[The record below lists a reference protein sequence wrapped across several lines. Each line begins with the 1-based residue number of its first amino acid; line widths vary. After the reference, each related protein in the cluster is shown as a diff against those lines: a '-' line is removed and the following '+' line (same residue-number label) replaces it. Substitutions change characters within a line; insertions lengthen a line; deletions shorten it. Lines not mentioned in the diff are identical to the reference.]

1 MSFVGKLEDLAAP
14 DLLSAIANGRKTGK
28 LTVTRADGFVVVVF
42 RLGSI
47 IYASSDL
54 ARETLGGLLVA
65 KGDISDETLTQA
77 LEQQHRFKE
86 TRRLGRIL
94 LDMNVVDIGVLQEAL
109 RQQSESVLGQLFR
122 WENGFFKFELLEK
135 PESDDD
141 DVKVEVD
148 LGDLLIQDGLATQ
161 EVMMEVMRQLDEASR
176 KEKQPT
182 APQSEILAAIED
194 VLDGASLDAS
204 QLLQHMKE
212 LRDAPTTKEISDTLL
227 RSAKEHFRRGVFFLP
242 RGKEIRGM
250 SHFGIGKD
258 DASGSKKVQALRIA
272 MDPPSTLSEVVA
284 TGEAFNGP
292 LESNYW
298 NEYLVRELGGEV
310 PTESAVLPVVVGTH
324 CALLLYGDN
333 LPTTD
338 PLGSLTELRILFV
351 HAGLAIERKMLEK
364 RVTGKA

>member
-14 DLLSAIANGRKTGK
+14 DLLSAISNGRKTGK

-65 KGDISDETLTQA
+65 KAEISDETLTQA

-94 LDMNVVDIGVLQEAL
+94 LDMDAVKVEVLKEAL
-109 RQQSESVLGQLFR
+109 RQQSETVLGQLFQ
-122 WENGFFKFELLEK
+122 WESGFFKFELLEK

-141 DVKVEVD
+141 EVEVEVD
-148 LGDLLIQDGLATQ
+148 LGDLMIQDGLATQ

-176 KEKQPT
+176 KGTQPAT
-182 APQSEILAAIED
+182 QESEVLTSIENVIEAD
-194 VLDGASLDAS
+194 ALDAV
-204 QLLQHMKE
+204 QLLQHMNE
-212 LRDAPTTKEISDTLL
+212 LRAAPTTKEISDTLL
-227 RSAKEHFRRGVFFLP
+227 RSAKDHFRRGVFFLP
-242 RGKEIRGM
+242 RGNEIRGM

-258 DASGSKKVQALRIA
+258 DASGLKKVKALRIA
-272 MDPPSTLSEVVA
+272 MDPPSTLSEVVQA
-284 TGEAFNGP
+284 GETFSGP
-292 LESNYW
+292 LDSNYW

-310 PTESAVLPVVVGTH
+310 PPESAVLPVVVGNN

-364 RVTGKA
+364 RVKGKA